1 MKKKIIE
8 ITSLEQLMEMGMSGG
23 GVAGHAGHLSPRRHK
38 QPSGAASGGHGQAN
52 HFKPPGEDLRKESKM
67 RQELQTEIMMR
78 QYVRNRIKKQL
89 LEEQVR
95 QERQEYQLR
104 LVIRSLIKEAKEIAN
119 PHPNTGIN
127 KLRDAFRKA
136 KPTLKTKYQQL
147 TSSEEQR
154 NTFSA
159 HMLRAFVRLFDELD
173 ALQAKGEVEGEVE
186 DIETAVGEAPDLGLE
201 APPDDQEEADIDKEI
216 DDLLQEMINED
227 VKVGI
232 EDEGIDVVTD
242 EEKADEEKKA
252 EANKSQVEKDFD
264 KKKESDKAK
273 EEFGSGLD
281 GDATGR
287 NQAFDAFRLVQ
298 TYFSDAYLDLS
309 NEEDQK
315 MYRDWCL
322 YNMKLLFQNF
332 EESLPTNPEEPNI
345 ENPEGA

>member
-8 ITSLEQLMEMGMSGG
+8 ITTLEELMEMSAMSGAPG
-23 GVAGHAGHLSPRRHK
+23 QVAGAPVSDKKKVKEGGAAGPGVARISDFYRGK
-38 QPSGAASGGHGQAN
+38 
-52 HFKPPGEDLRKESKM
+52 DM
-67 RQELQTEIMMR
+67 REELQTEMLMR
-78 QYVRNRIKKQL
+78 QYIRNKVRKQLWEENKKQEQ
-89 LEEQVR
+89 EEH
-95 QERQEYQLR
+95 QLR
-104 LVIRSLIKEAKEIAN
+104 LVIRSLIKEAKETAN

-136 KPTLKTKYQQL
+136 KPTLKSKYQQL
-147 TSSEEQR
+147 TTSPEQR
-154 NTFSA
+154 ETFAA

-173 ALQAKGEVEGEVE
+173 ALQAKGDVEGEVE

-201 APPDDQEEADIDKEI
+201 APPEDQEGDDIADELEGLMEAILNEVAIDIQ
-216 DDLLQEMINED
+216 DDEMDIVSD
-227 VKVGI
+227 
-232 EDEGIDVVTD
+232 DEKAE
-242 EEKADEEKKA
+242 EEKEVEN
-252 EANKSQVEKDFD
+252 NKTQTEKDFE
-264 KKKESDKAK
+264 KKKESDKEK
-273 EEFGSGLD
+273 EEFGSGLE

-332 EESLPTNPEEPNI
+332 EESLPTNPEEPEI
-345 ENPEGA
+345 ENPEGV